1 MTRIVSQHGAT
12 LESLLLHQD
21 PGRTGTIPVKAFS
34 QCLRVFDADVDDGGS
49 GGNFA
54 GGRTGA
60 ILGGAGAAGGAGGEE
75 EKLTRAD
82 RKALYRKWTV
92 RGRVRYGD
100 FLRESGYRP
109 ALAATQQQQKQEK
122 QQQSQPQLQQQLR
135 RRSDGRGSRP
145 RKKSTPPPPT
155 LLPPKNIDDENDDDD
170 DDSGQQKSK
179 GSSTAE
185 EEEGQKEEEGQEEE
199 EGQDEDRNGSQA
211 EGLLERAK
219 VVLVHLSEV
228 CTPLALP
235 SSTHLIIGHA
245 GNCVGVRPMLSVS
258 MRAVLR

>member
-1 MTRIVSQHGAT
+1 MMRIVSRHGTT

-34 QCLRVFDADVDDGGS
+34 QCLRVFDADGDDIGR
-49 GGNFA
+49 GGNCA
-54 GGRTGA
+54 GGRAGA

-109 ALAATQQQQKQEK
+109 ALAATQQQQEQEK
-122 QQQSQPQLQQQLR
+122 QQQPQPQLQHQLR
-135 RRSDGRGSRP
+135 RSSDGRGARP
-145 RKKSTPPPPT
+145 RKESTPPPPT
-155 LLPPKNIDDENDDDD
+155 LLPPKNVDDENDDDD
-170 DDSGQQKSK
+170 DDSGRQKSK

-185 EEEGQKEEEGQEEE
+185 EEEGQEEQE
-199 EGQDEDRNGSQA
+199 EGQDEDRNGNQA

-235 SSTHLIIGHA
+235 LSPHLIIGHA
-245 GNCVGVRPMLSVS
+245 GNCVGVPPMLSVP